1 MVAKTSS
8 DPRLILRFGD
18 YADVST
24 VTKFIEEHWKQGH
37 VLSRDRE
44 LFEYM
49 YLENDGRLNFALAFE
64 PLSNELIAILGYI
77 PSDAL
82 HSRISLS
89 MWKSRPD
96 AHLRKYKA
104 GLVVLR
110 FLIDELKPR
119 SIFSTGISA
128 DTRDVYKFLGYS
140 CDTMNHHVIVNSQ
153 LNDFGII
160 KNPPVTSFYAHSSE
174 SVASSIAVISSV
186 EDLRYAASKLDFAE
200 TLKDV
205 EYVSHRYL
213 NHPRFKYEV
222 REVLLKNKTVGI
234 LFFRRL
240 FANNRSCIRIIDV
253 FGAETC
259 LKSAIGPLAQEML
272 MNGDEYIDLLSWGLD
287 GSQLN
292 EAGFANCR
300 EFADCVVPEY
310 FSPFS
315 QTNVDRWLFT
325 NLPDTE
331 IIYKGDGDQDRPN

>member
-18 YADVST
+18 NADVSI
-24 VTKFIEEHWKQGH
+24 VAKFIEEHWKQGH
-37 VLSRDRE
+37 ILSRDRE

-49 YLENDGRLNFALAFE
+49 YLENDGRLNFVIAFDPQSSE
-64 PLSNELIAILGYI
+64 VIAILGYI

-89 MWKSRPD
+89 MWKSRSD

-104 GLVVLR
+104 GLAVLR
-110 FLIDELKPR
+110 FLIDELKPK

-128 DTRDVYKFLGYS
+128 DTRDVYEFLGYS
-140 CDTMNHHVIVNSQ
+140 CDVMNHYVIVNNQ
-153 LNDFGII
+153 IDEFKIV
-160 KNPPVTSFYAHSSE
+160 KNPPVASFYLSE
-174 SVASSIAVISSV
+174 SADSSLAVINSDEELCNAV
-186 EDLRYAASKLDFAE
+186 SKLEFTQ
-200 TLKDV
+200 TLKDSD
-205 EYVSHRYL
+205 YLCHRYL
-213 NHPRFKYEV
+213 YHPRFKYEV
-222 REVLLKNKTVGI
+222 REVLLNDKTVGV

-240 FANNRSCIRIIDV
+240 FANDRSCIRIIDV
-253 FGAETC
+253 VGAEIC

-272 MNGDEYIDLLSWGLD
+272 SNGDEYVDLLSWGLD
-287 GSQLN
+287 GDQLK
-292 EAGFANCR
+292 EAGFADCR
-300 EFADCVVPEY
+300 DFADCVVPEY

-315 QTNVDRWLFT
+315 QTIVDRWLFT